1 MELLSENMDLE
12 RQKGIKEI
20 PWLALP
26 LSFLLNHFVDGEVCV
41 CVCMCVCACIHTWK
55 IEESYY
61 WVIQR
66 AWVLII
72 SAISNPLEVFKQ
84 QSREVRISL

>member
-26 LSFLLNHFVDGEVCV
+26 LSFLLNHFVDGMCVVCACV
-41 CVCMCVCACIHTWK
+41 CVRVHAHTCLCLPTLCFSGYLGFQ
-55 IEESYY
+55 E
-61 WVIQR
+61 
-66 AWVLII
+66 AFLF
-72 SAISNPLEVFKQ
+72 L
-84 QSREVRISL
+84 